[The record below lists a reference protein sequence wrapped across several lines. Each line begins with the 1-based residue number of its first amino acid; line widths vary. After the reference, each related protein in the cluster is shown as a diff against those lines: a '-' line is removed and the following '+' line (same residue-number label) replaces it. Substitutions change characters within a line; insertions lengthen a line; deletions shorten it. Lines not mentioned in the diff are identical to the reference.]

1 MQRYPLTPAGHARL
15 RKELRRY
22 IEIERPAVVIAI
34 EEARAHGDLS
44 ENAEYDYA
52 KDKQGMIEAR
62 IRDFEAKLGMAEI
75 IDPATLSGDRIM
87 FGATVTLE
95 DVDTGEEL
103 QYQLVGEYEADLKIG
118 RINLFSPIGRALVG
132 KVVDDEV
139 IIAVPKG
146 RRTVVVTAVEY
157 K

>member
-1 MQRYPLTPAGHARL
+1 MRRYPLTPEGHARL
-15 RKELRRY
+15 YKELRQY
-22 IEIERPAVVIAI
+22 IEVERPAIVIAI

-44 ENAEYDYA
+44 ENAEYDTA

-62 IRDFEAKLGMAEI
+62 IRDFEGKLGMAEI

-95 DVDTGEEL
+95 DVDTEEEL
-103 QYQLVGEYEADLKIG
+103 VYQLVGEYEADLKVG
-118 RINLFSPIGRALVG
+118 RINIGAPIGRALMG
-132 KVVDDEV
+132 KELDDEV
-139 IIAVPKG
+139 VIAVPKG
-146 RRTVVVTAVEY
+146 TRTVVITAVEY